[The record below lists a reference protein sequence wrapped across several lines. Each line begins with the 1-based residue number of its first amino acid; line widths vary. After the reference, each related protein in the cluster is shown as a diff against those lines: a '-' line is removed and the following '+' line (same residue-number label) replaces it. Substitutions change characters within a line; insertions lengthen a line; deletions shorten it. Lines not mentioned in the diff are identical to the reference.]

1 MRAQTL
7 FALSTGIAALAFA
20 TPAAAQSDDKP
31 FEGVYVGATL
41 GFDMQPNDV
50 GEAISFDRN
59 LDGTF
64 GDTVTTTTGANAFSP
79 GFCNGQARAATQ
91 TPLGCRNDS
100 DSAGYSGRIGYDRQY
115 GNFVVG
121 VVGEFGDSQI
131 RDSVVGFTITPA
143 QYTINREINFTAG
156 LRLRGGYAVN
166 KTLFYATG
174 GGAYARVNNYFRT
187 SNVANIFTSNGDS
200 NAWGF
205 SAGGGIEQ
213 KVSKN
218 VSIGLEFLH
227 TQLQDDDYRV
237 RVTGGPATSPFTIGG
252 GGGTDFRRSFEKFRY
267 QSLRATVAYRF

>member
-50 GEAISFDRN
+50 GEAISFDRG

-64 GDTVTTTTGANAFSP
+64 GDTLTTVGGADAFST
-79 GFCNGQARAATQ
+79 GFCNGQARAATRN
-91 TPLGCRNDS
+91 PGCRNDS
-100 DSAGYSGRIGYDRQY
+100 DSAGYTGRIGYDRQY
-115 GNFVVG
+115 GHMVVG
-121 VVGEFGDSQI
+121 IVAEFGDSQI
-131 RDSVVGFTITPA
+131 RDSVTAFSITPA
-143 QYTINREINFTAG
+143 SYTMNREINFTAG
-156 LRLRGGYAVN
+156 IRGRLGYAAN
-166 KTLFYATG
+166 KTLFYGTG

-187 SNVANIFTSNGDS
+187 TNVVNGFTANGDS
-200 NAWGF
+200 NAFGF
-205 SAGGGIEQ
+205 AAGGGIEQ

>member
-1 MRAQTL
+1 MRLNTVL
-7 FALSTGIAALAFA
+7 ALSTGLAALAFA

-50 GEAISFDRN
+50 GESISFDRN
-59 LDGTF
+59 LDGRF
-64 GDTVTTTTGANAFSP
+64 GDTITTVSGANAFAP
-79 GFCNGQARAATQ
+79 GFCNGRGLLP
-91 TPLGCRNDS
+91 TPTLGCTNDR
-100 DSAGYSGRIGYDRQY
+100 DSISYSGRVGYDRQY
-115 GNFVVG
+115 GHIVIG

-131 RDSVVGFTITPA
+131 RDSVTAFTITPA
-143 QYTINREINFTAG
+143 SYTINREIQFTAG
-156 LRLRGGYAVN
+156 IRGRLGYAAN

-187 SNVANIFTSNGDS
+187 TNVVNVFTTNGDS

-205 SAGGGIEQ
+205 SAGGGVEQ

-218 VSIGLEFLH
+218 VSIGVEFLH

-237 RVTGGPATSPFTIGG
+237 RVTGGPATSPFTLGG
-252 GGGTDFRRSFEKFRY
+252 AGGTDFRRSFEKFRY